1 MKKNIKEAKALVEAY
16 KNLLAGKTALLNTI
30 NSMLNGPSKFE
41 NEKRVNTDILKSTT
55 GFGSTDTCTLCK
67 PINKLVVGD
76 KTYLDCNGCV
86 WGYEGYEKDNVT
98 PCVNKNFE
106 KLREKT
112 TEQEFL
118 DLLKERIGLLE
129 KRIEEAEE
137 TDLFEDIE
145 SLELK
150 DFIEKLKKS
159 RKKHGSAPFHSIH
172 EALGVCHEELYEAT
186 VEIHANKIE
195 EAADEMLDLA
205 VAAFWGHK
213 SFKKREK

>member
-16 KNLLAGKTALLNTI
+16 KGLLRGSIELMNAR
-30 NSMLNGPSKFE
+30 NSMLDDPSKFAS
-41 NEKRVNTDILKSTT
+41 EKEARVDLLKSTT
-55 GFGSTDTCTLCK
+55 GFGGTDTCTLCK
-67 PINKLVVGD
+67 PVSKLLDGD
-76 KTYLDCNGCV
+76 KTYLACGECV
-86 WGYEGYEKDNVT
+86 WSYDGYEKDNVT
-98 PCVNKNFE
+98 PCVNENYK
-106 KLREKT
+106 KLSDET
-112 TEQEFL
+112 TEQEFI
-118 DLLKERIGLLE
+118 DLLKERIALLE
-129 KRIEEAEE
+129 KRIEEA
-137 TDLFEDIE
+137 DLFEDID

-205 VAAFWGHK
+205 IAAFWGHK